1 MESKDLFQLFVSL
14 PALVINILALVVLLK
29 SRKLPYQIRIL
40 SLNLCSADCLSCLF
54 LCIDRRAFEV
64 ISGKILEKYF
74 LILIYAQTSLI
85 FITYFNLDRFLAFM
99 FAMKYYSS
107 LSATKVKLA
116 CALAWVVGPLMT
128 SLQFCAMTYVDFC
141 DKVYT
146 GVASAISEYFFFAIF
161 ISNFFMFAYIVYK
174 IRVCMFRVE
183 PIQLSAA
190 KPLSRPLCQLL
201 TGQRTFKKIVVITG
215 TFLSLYAPGMAWS
228 IVQHYVS
235 NPMVVLYMNMCT
247 GILFTISIILNPIF
261 YVLRFSE
268 CRFQIL
274 LWRHLCNREKY
285 EEVLRERN
293 KHFASYSIDNSLSQP
308 EQPNIAAN
316 CHSSAQLS

>member
-1 MESKDLFQLFVSL
+1 MESKDIFQLFVSL
-14 PALVINILALVVLLK
+14 PALVINIIALVVLLK

-40 SLNLCSADCLSCLF
+40 SLNLCSADCLSSLF
-54 LCIDRRAFEV
+54 LCIDRRAFEI

-99 FAMKYYSS
+99 FAMKYYNF
-107 LSATKVKLA
+107 LSATKVKIA
-116 CALAWVVGPLMT
+116 CALAWAVGPLMT
-128 SLQFCAMTYVDFC
+128 SLQFCAMSYVDFC

-161 ISNFFMFAYIVYK
+161 SSNLFMFAYIVYK
-174 IRVCMFRVE
+174 IRVCMFRVG
-183 PIQLSAA
+183 PTRLSAF
-190 KPLSRPLCQLL
+190 KPQSRPLCHQLA
-201 TGQRTFKKIVVITG
+201 GQRTFRKIVVITG
-215 TFLSLYAPGMAWS
+215 TFLSLYAPGMGWTL
-228 IVQHYVS
+228 IKPFVS
-235 NPMVVLYMNMCT
+235 NSKVVLYMNMCT
-247 GILFTISIILNPIF
+247 GIFFTISTILNPIF

-274 LWRHLCNREKY
+274 LFRHLCNREKY

-293 KHFASYSIDNSLSQP
+293 KHYATYNINLSLSQP
-308 EQPNIAAN
+308 EQPDISAN
-316 CHSSAQLS
+316 RHSATQL